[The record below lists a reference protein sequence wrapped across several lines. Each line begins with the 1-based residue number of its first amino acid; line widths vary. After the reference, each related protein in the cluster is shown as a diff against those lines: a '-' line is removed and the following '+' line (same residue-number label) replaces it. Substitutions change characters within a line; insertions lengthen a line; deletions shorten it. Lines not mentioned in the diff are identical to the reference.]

1 MSKKNKKVILTA
13 SALML
18 VLIGGIGYFC
28 ISKTQQKEVVETTTE
43 VADNSVSFTTTSKSG
58 KTKTIN
64 TTFDEIENDE
74 KLKKEWEEY
83 KENVVMPS
91 SSEAE
96 QSETIPKENETRLAV
111 NPAFD
116 SNGKEKVDSKFANS
130 SSENGSASD
139 NKCEELLKKSS
150 KYYEEMKSGTRNE
163 DKMFM
168 KCYENLKET
177 HSEKN
182 YKMLKANLFGV
193 AGDD

>member
-18 VLIGGIGYFC
+18 ILIGGIGYFC
-28 ISKTQQKEVVETTTE
+28 MSKVQQKEAVETTPE

-83 KENVVMPS
+83 KENVSKPS
-91 SSEAE
+91 SEEDQGEVSAN
-96 QSETIPKENETRLAV
+96 QNELEV
-111 NPAFD
+111 SPAFD
-116 SNGKEKVDSKFANS
+116 SSSGEKADSKLADS
-130 SSENGSASD
+130 SAKEGSAPQR
-139 NKCEELLKKSS
+139 KCEELLKKSS
-150 KYYEEMKSGTRNE
+150 KYYEEMKNGTRNE
-163 DKMFM
+163 DRFFIES
-168 KCYENLKET
+168 YENLKQT
-177 HSEKN
+177 HSERN

-193 AGDD
+193 TGLDYD

>member
-13 SALML
+13 LALML
-18 VLIGGIGYFC
+18 ILIGVIGYFC
-28 ISKTQQKEVVETTTE
+28 MSKVQQKEAVETTPE

-58 KTKTIN
+58 KTKTIH

-74 KLKKEWEEY
+74 KLKEEWEEY

-96 QSETIPKENETRLAV
+96 QSETIPKENETRLTV
-111 NPAFD
+111 NPAFG

-150 KYYEEMKSGTRNE
+150 KYYEEMKNGTRNK
-163 DKMFM
+163 DRFFM
-168 KCYENLKET
+168 ESYENLKQT
-177 HSEKN
+177 HSERN